1 MTLGPRQVMVNASN
15 NSHLSDELAISVNQ
29 RPVYREVITVHY
41 TQMSPEFRPVSGMK
55 EIRFVEDIFV

>member
-1 MTLGPRQVMVNASN
+1 MTLGPRQVMVTASD

-29 RPVYREVITVHY
+29 RPVYREVITVHN
-41 TQMSPEFRPVSGMK
+41 TQMSAEFRPVSGMK